1 MARGKEPGPEGEG
14 LTVESLAFVLV
25 GPFAEPKALAKWAHA
40 EFRKTAAVAFVAV
53 DSGLAPLL
61 ASGLPAALTIGDM
74 DGPGA
79 MATARANR
87 VTPFIRLER
96 AKERSDL
103 AVALDFCAKQ
113 GARTLYAFGF
123 QGHRPDHDFAAHLEF
138 SNASRRIPSV
148 VSIGEKGAV
157 FYLAA
162 RFSRLKLRATAIE
175 ALRTAASPPK
185 SRRGPRAR
193 TRFASVFPIGGT
205 ASGVRV
211 RGLRFPVMNGI
222 LSVTSQ
228 GLSNEIR
235 GLEVEVCLA
244 KGRVAI
250 FFPA

>member
-1 MARGKEPGPEGEG
+1 MEN
-14 LTVESLAFVLV
+14 LIFVLV
-25 GPFAEPKALAKWAHA
+25 GPFANPKALAKWAHA
-40 EFRKTAAVAFVAV
+40 EFRKSAAVAFVGV

-61 ASGLPAALTIGDM
+61 ASGLPATLAIGDM

-87 VTPFIRLER
+87 ATPLVRLER

-113 GARTLYAFGF
+113 GARMLYALGF
-123 QGHRPDHDFAAHLEF
+123 QGHRADHDFAVHLDLSE
-138 SNASRRIPSV
+138 ASRRIPSV

-162 RFSRLKLRATAIE
+162 RFSRLRLRTTTIE
-175 ALRTAASPPK
+175 ALRAAASPPK
-185 SRRGPRAR
+185 SRRGPRAGPR
-193 TRFASVFPIGGT
+193 IASIFPIGGP
-205 ASGVRV
+205 AAGLRV

-222 LSVTSQ
+222 LSVSSQ

-235 GLEVEVCLA
+235 GLDVEVALR